1 MTLRVTG
8 VGDTKGRRQFLHDA
22 AAAVTAT
29 ASAAV
34 LGSVAGCSTP
44 RGAAPARSTTSTPA
58 PLSTTTEP
66 VDPAAWSQL
75 AGTLD
80 GSLVLPTSASYASAT
95 LVYNLP
101 YTAVLPAAVAYCA
114 SASDVQRCVSF
125 ARAHGLPATP
135 RSGGHSYAGYSTGPG
150 LVIDVSRLNAVSP
163 DTVSPDTGTGG
174 GSGAGRGTIGAGTQ
188 LVDVYDRLSTAGLL
202 LPAGSCPS
210 VGIAGLTLGGGIGV
224 VGRKYG
230 LTCDNL
236 LSLDTVTA
244 DGRLVTADAGQNAD
258 LFWASRGGGGGNF
271 GIVTSFTFALHP
283 IPELSLFT
291 INWPWPAAADVL
303 GAWQLWT
310 SSAPD
315 ELWSNCQLQSAGS
328 GGLNVRTNGVFVGT
342 TAALTTVLR
351 PFLAQAGPPRSQFV
365 GSDPYLHT
373 MLVEAGCEDLSVAQ
387 CHLTGGDTAGT
398 LARSSFAATSA
409 YVLSAL
415 SDAGMAACVGAVENL
430 QAQLPELGGGIV
442 FDAYGGV
449 INTVAPA
456 DTAFVHRTALCAM
469 QSSASWGPGAP
480 AATVSAAK
488 GWLQQSAAALAP
500 FVSRFAY
507 QNYIDPTLL
516 DWPYAYYGTNLPR
529 LVDVKR
535 RYDPDD
541 VFHFAQSI
549 PTDLPVP
556 PG

>member
-1 MTLRVTG
+1 MLP
-8 VGDTKGRRQFLHDA
+8 DTSTARDTSNRRQFLHDA
-22 AAAVTAT
+22 AAAVTAA
-29 ASAAV
+29 ASAAAFGT
-34 LGSVAGCSTP
+34 LAGCSTP
-44 RGAAPARSTTSTPA
+44 RRAAARSTTSTAA
-58 PLSTTTEP
+58 PVSSTTEP
-66 VDPAAWSQL
+66 LDPAAWTKL

-80 GSLVLPTSASYASAT
+80 GSLVLPTTPSYAAAK

-101 YTAVLPAAVAYCA
+101 YAATDPAAVAYCA
-114 SASDVQRCVSF
+114 SPSDVQRCVSF

-150 LVIDVSRLNAVSP
+150 LLIDVSGLH
-163 DTVSPDTGTGG
+163 TVSPDAA
-174 GSGAGRGTIGAGTQ
+174 AGRGTIGAGAQ
-188 LVDVYDRLSTAGLL
+188 LVDVYAGLSAAGLL

-236 LSLDTVTA
+236 RSLDTVTA
-244 DGRLVTADAGQNAD
+244 DGRLLTADPVHNAD

-271 GIVTSFTFALHP
+271 GIVTSFTFSLHP

-291 INWPWPAAADVL
+291 INWSWPQAADVL
-303 GAWQLWT
+303 GAWQSWT
-310 SSAPD
+310 AAAPD

-328 GGLNVRTNGVFVGT
+328 SGLNVRVNGVYVGSP
-342 TAALTTVLR
+342 AALTTVLR
-351 PFLAQAGPPRSQFV
+351 PFLAQAGAPRSQFV

-373 MLVEAGCEDLSVAQ
+373 MLVEAGCEDLPVAQ
-387 CHLTGGDTAGT
+387 CHLTGEGTPGT

-409 YVLSAL
+409 YLDTAL
-415 SDAGMAACVGAVENL
+415 SGAGLDACLAAVQTL
-430 QAQLPELGGGIV
+430 QADLPTLGGGIV
-442 FDAYGGV
+442 FDAYGGA
-449 INTVAPA
+449 INRVAPA

-469 QSSASWGPGAP
+469 QSSTSWGPDAP
-480 AATVSAAK
+480 AATVQAAK
-488 GWLQQSAAALAP
+488 AWLQQSAAALAP
-500 FVSRFAY
+500 YVSRFAY
-507 QNYIDPTLL
+507 QNYIDPTLR
-516 DWPYAYYGTNLPR
+516 DWPYAYYGNNLPR
-529 LVDVKR
+529 LVEVKR

-556 PG
+556 PGSG